1 MFIKKLGALVAFIA
15 MSAIAGMIITATALP
30 GVLFVGTTASGGI
43 RAFQS
48 LPEYLQI
55 GPLAQ
60 PTTIYA
66 TRDDGSTQALATFY
80 WQNRL
85 PVRLSQIS
93 QAARDAAI
101 AAEDPR
107 FFTHGGMDLPGTL
120 RGALATALGGRVQG
134 GSSITQQYVKNVLL
148 QKCEALPTQTAQQ
161 KATAR
166 SCLTD
171 ATGVNP
177 ERKLREIRLAIGV
190 EKRYTKDQILESYLN
205 IVGFGGTVYGIEAAA
220 HYYFDTTAAALTPAQ
235 GASLIAIVNQ
245 PSALKIDTPDSADNG
260 AANGYARNRQ
270 RRDYILGKMLET
282 HRLTDDQYRAAIAT
296 PVEPHIT
303 PTVRGCQVA
312 AGSAYFCDYV
322 QRIFLNDPAFGPDI
336 DTRTARFNRGGF
348 SIYTTLDVDLQQRA
362 ESVLAE
368 WVPKTYAQADLGAV
382 LVGVQPGTGRVLYMA
397 QNKDYTQ
404 DPAVRGANFSAVNF
418 ATDQKYG
425 GSGGFQVGSTYKV
438 FTLAQ
443 WLSTGH
449 SLSETVNADYRTYRQ
464 SSFTDTCGGPWT
476 GTYRPSNDSSGET
489 GRRSALQ
496 ATALSI
502 NTAFIAM
509 AHQLDLCAI
518 RQRAYDFDVHTATEE
533 PLATNPSSVLGTNT
547 IAPLTMATA
556 FAGIANHG
564 VTCTPIAIDR
574 IVDRDGHDVTPP
586 RSACHESVTPRV
598 AQAMAEALQAVTRWG
613 TAAGLNRT
621 SSDMLAKTGTTD
633 GNEQIWL
640 VAATT
645 KVAGA
650 YWVGNISGHANMR
663 RIRPTH
669 GTPPASARVAVMRSM
684 MSSAVA
690 KYGGEP
696 FDAPVATRT
705 TS

>member
-1 MFIKKLGALVAFIA
+1 
-15 MSAIAGMIITATALP
+15 MSAIAGLLIAATAVP
-30 GVLFVGTTASGGI
+30 GVLLAGTTASSGI
-43 RAFQS
+43 HVFQS
-48 LPEYLQI
+48 LPEYLEI

-66 TRDDGSTQALATFY
+66 TQADGSARALATFY

-85 PVRLSQIS
+85 PARLDQIS
-93 QAARDAAI
+93 QAARDAAV

-107 FFTHGGMDLPGTL
+107 FFQHGGTDLQGTL

-148 QKCEALPTQTAQQ
+148 QKCEALPSQTAAQ
-161 KATAR
+161 KATAQ
-166 SCLTD
+166 SCLND

-190 EKRYTKDQILESYLN
+190 EKRYTKDQILQSYLN

-220 HYYFDTTAAALTPAQ
+220 HYYFGTTAAALTPAQ
-235 GASLIAIVNQ
+235 AASLLAIVNQ
-245 PSALKIDTPDSADNG
+245 PAALKIDMPDSPDNG

-270 RRDYILGKMLET
+270 RRDYILRKMLDT
-282 HRLTDDQYRAAIAT
+282 HRLTEDQYRSAIVT
-296 PVEPHIT
+296 PVRPRIT
-303 PTVRGCQVA
+303 PTVRGCKVA

-322 QRIFLNDPAFGPDI
+322 QRVFLNDPAFGPDV

-348 SIYTTLDVDLQQRA
+348 SIYTTLDLDLQQRA
-362 ESVLAE
+362 ESILAE
-368 WVPKTYAQADLGAV
+368 WVPKTYAKADLGAV

-404 DPAVRGANFSAVNF
+404 DPADTGAGFSAVNF
-418 ATDQKYG
+418 ATDQDFG
-425 GSGGFQVGSTYKV
+425 GSRGFQVGSTYKV

-443 WLSTGH
+443 WLTDGH
-449 SLSETVNADYRTYRQ
+449 SLAETVNADYRTYRQ

-518 RQRAYDFDVHTATEE
+518 RRRAQAFDVHTATGT

-564 VTCTPIAIDR
+564 VTCTPVAIDR
-574 IVDRDGHDVTPP
+574 IVDRDGDDVAPP
-586 RSACHESVTPRV
+586 QSTCRESVTPKV
-598 AQAMAEALQAVTRWG
+598 ARTMADALQAVTRWG
-613 TAAGLNRT
+613 TAANLNHT

-645 KVAGA
+645 GVAGA
-650 YWVGNISGHANMR
+650 YWVGNVSGHADMR

-669 GTPPASARVAVMRSM
+669 GTPPASARVSVMRAM
-684 MSSAVA
+684 MSFAVD
-690 KYGGEP
+690 KYGGES
-696 FDAPVATRT
+696 FDAP
-705 TS
+705 